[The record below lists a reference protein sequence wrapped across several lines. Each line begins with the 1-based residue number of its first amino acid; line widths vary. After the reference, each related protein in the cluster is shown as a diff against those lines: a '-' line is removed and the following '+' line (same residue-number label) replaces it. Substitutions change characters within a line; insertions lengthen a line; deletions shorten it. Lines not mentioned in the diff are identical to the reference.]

1 MSGRGGT
8 GQPLPGGGTERR
20 LLIWAHRGA
29 SGRAPENTLAA
40 FRAAE
45 ADGADGIELDVHL
58 SRDGVPVVIH
68 DETLER
74 TSDGRGPVRDFT
86 LAELRR
92 LDAGSWFG
100 TPFAGEGLPTLE
112 EVFTWAENRLRI
124 NVEIKDAAAG
134 HKVLELLQAYPQVRV
149 LVSSFDHRLLALM
162 RQQAPRLPLGFLCD
176 TLFWHR
182 ALSRAVAA
190 GAESFHP
197 RVDRTSRQL
206 VQACQ
211 RHGLRVYP
219 WTVNSPRQALR
230 LRRLRVDG
238 LFTNYPAELSS
249 LRVGW
254 WQAFDREGR
263 TV

>member
-1 MSGRGGT
+1 MGSGGPERPSPET
-8 GQPLPGGGTERR
+8 GAESR
-20 LLIWAHRGA
+20 LMIWAHRGA

-68 DETLER
+68 DDTLER
-74 TSDGRGPVRDFT
+74 TSDGRGPVGEIN

-100 TPFAGEGLPTLE
+100 AAYAGEGVPTLA
-112 EVFTWAENRLRI
+112 EVFTWAEDRIRI

-134 HKVLELLQAYPQVRV
+134 RKVCELLQAYPQVRV
-149 LVSSFDHRLLALM
+149 LVSSFDHRLLAQL
-162 RQQAPRLPLGFLCD
+162 RRVAPLLPLGFLCD
-176 TLFWHR
+176 SLFWHR

-197 RVDRTSRQL
+197 RLDRTGRHL
-206 VQACQ
+206 IQACQ
-211 RHGLRVYP
+211 GKGLRVYP
-219 WTVNSPRQALR
+219 WTVDSPRQALR
-230 LRRLRVDG
+230 LWRLGIDG
-238 LFTNYPAELSS
+238 LFTNHPAALFS
-249 LRVGW
+249 L
-254 WQAFDREGR
+254 REGR
-263 TV
+263 SFDMDGNPV

>member
-1 MSGRGGT
+1 M
-8 GQPLPGGGTERR
+8 
-20 LLIWAHRGA
+20 IWAHRGA

-74 TSDGRGPVRDFT
+74 TSDGRGAVRDLT

-100 TPFAGEGLPTLE
+100 AAFTGERIPALA
-112 EVFTWAENRLRI
+112 EVFAWAGSRLRI
-124 NVEIKDAAAG
+124 NAEIKDAAAG
-134 HKVLELLQAYPQVRV
+134 RKVLELLQGYPQVRV
-149 LVSSFDHRLLALM
+149 LVSSFDHRLLARM
-162 RQQAPRLPLGFLCD
+162 RQDAPRLPLGFLCD

-182 ALSRAVAA
+182 ALARAVAA

-206 VQACQ
+206 VQAC
-211 RHGLRVYP
+211 RRKGLRVYP
-219 WTVNSPRQALR
+219 WTVDSPGQALR
-230 LRRLRVDG
+230 LVRLRVDG
-238 LFTNYPAELSS
+238 LFTNHPAALSS
-249 LRVGW
+249 LRAVQG
-254 WQAFDREGR
+254 QAFDRAGN